1 MSLHARCEKGQSGYP
16 WLVFLHG
23 FSGDSREW
31 QTVGAAFSAYPQLY
45 IDLPGHGGSREVRV
59 SGFAEV
65 SLRLEKTLAHYH
77 VRDYWLIGYSLGGR
91 IAMFFASQPRRGL
104 CGLVVEGGHPGLQ
117 DAYQRRQ
124 RACSDAAWAE
134 RFRREPLAQVF
145 ADWYQ
150 QPVFAG
156 LSTAQREVL
165 VALRSHNCG
174 TSLAAMLELSL
185 IHI

>member
-45 IDLPGHGGSREVRV
+45 IDLPGHGGSRDVRV

-77 VRDYWLIGYSLGGR
+77 IRDYWLIGYSLGGR
-91 IAMFFASQPRRGL
+91 IAMFFASQPRCGL

-117 DAYQRRQ
+117 DAHQRQ
-124 RACSDAAWAE
+124 HRACSDAAWAE
-134 RFRREPLAQVF
+134 RFRRELLEP
-145 ADWYQ
+145 Y
-150 QPVFAG
+150 
-156 LSTAQREVL
+156 
-165 VALRSHNCG
+165 SHF
-174 TSLAAMLELSL
+174 TIPSVVDMS
-185 IHI
+185 

>member
-65 SLRLEKTLAHYH
+65 SLRLAETLAHYH

-91 IAMFFASQPRRGL
+91 IALFFAGQPRRGL
-104 CGLVVEGGHPGLQ
+104 CGLVVEGEIG
-117 DAYQRRQ
+117 
-124 RACSDAAWAE
+124 RAH
-134 RFRREPLAQVF
+134 V
-145 ADWYQ
+145 
-150 QPVFAG
+150 
-156 LSTAQREVL
+156 
-165 VALRSHNCG
+165 
-174 TSLAAMLELSL
+174 
-185 IHI
+185 